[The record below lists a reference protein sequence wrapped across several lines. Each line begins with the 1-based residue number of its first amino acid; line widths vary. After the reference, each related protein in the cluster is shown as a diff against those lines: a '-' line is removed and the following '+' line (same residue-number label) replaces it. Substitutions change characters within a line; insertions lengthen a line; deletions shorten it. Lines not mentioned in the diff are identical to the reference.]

1 MVNSSEM
8 KNKETELEKL
18 ERLAESFGNM
28 GSITQMMR
36 DSYSRLES
44 KFEDLNSRL
53 ARVNELLR
61 KSLAERNRL
70 ANYLNSIL
78 ESLDSGVIVTDQSGI
93 INIFNST
100 AERYTGIKA
109 EAALGREYHDVMGR
123 AASSEAKDL
132 LGGRQASASGEREIL
147 LSDGSAV
154 PVGYSITRLRRFDDG
169 KIGGLVEIL
178 YDLTE
183 IKRLEDNL
191 KRISTLAALGEMAA
205 TVAHEIRNPI
215 AGISGFASLLMRDL
229 EPGDKNRISAEKIK
243 SGVDSLETIV
253 ENLLDYTRT
262 VSPDIQDAEPYRLV
276 QEAVNDFQEEK
287 IKESHSV
294 TVECGSKSLVA
305 RLDPNLFK
313 QIVLNLVKNAVQ
325 AQPDGG
331 QIKLKLLS
339 GSSSSLILKVED
351 KGPGIADDV
360 FRKLFTPFFTTRTN
374 GTGLGLATVKK
385 LVELHG
391 GQVTAA
397 NAPGGGAVFTVEIPC
412 IEGGPNEAQ
421 NSHR

>member
-1 MVNSSEM
+1 MGTRES
-8 KNKETELEKL
+8 ELEKL
-18 ERLAESFGNM
+18 EKLAESFASM

-36 DSYSRLES
+36 DSYSKLES
-44 KFEDLNSRL
+44 KFEDLHSRL

-61 KSLAERNRL
+61 RSLAERNRL

-93 INIFNST
+93 INIFNSA
-100 AERYTGIKA
+100 AEKYTGIKA
-109 EAALGREYHDVMGR
+109 QAALGRDYHGVMGE
-123 AASSEAKDL
+123 AASKEAADIL
-132 LGGRQASASGEREIL
+132 QGRRTSVSGEREFR
-147 LSDGSAV
+147 LSDGSVV
-154 PVGYSITRLRRFDDG
+154 PVGYSITWLRQFDDD
-169 KIGGLVEIL
+169 KMGGLVEIL

-183 IKRLEDNL
+183 IKKLEDNL
-191 KRISTLAALGEMAA
+191 KKISTLAALGEMAA

-215 AGISGFASLLMRDL
+215 AGISGFASLLLRDL
-229 EPGDKNRISAEKIK
+229 DPGDKKRISAEKIK
-243 SGVDSLETIV
+243 SGVASLEAIV

-262 VSPDIQDAEPYRLV
+262 VSPDVQDTEPSKLV
-276 QEAVNDFQEEK
+276 EEAVNDFQEEK
-287 IKESHSV
+287 VKESHSI

-305 RLDPNLFK
+305 KLDAHLFK

-331 QIKLKLLS
+331 RIKLKLMN

-351 KGPGIADDV
+351 TGPGIPDDILD
-360 FRKLFTPFFTTRTN
+360 KLFTPFFTTKTN

-397 NAPGGGAVFTVEIPC
+397 NIPGGGAVFTVEIPH
-412 IEGGPNEAQ
+412 IEGGPNETQ
-421 NSHR
+421 DSHR